1 MSLMAKVIGTYIL
14 IQAISLIAFWVFLDG
29 AYAMGYTILFIWT
42 IQPVT
47 IFALSFLI
55 TKNKYFTKAQW
66 LFPLIFGIGYLL
78 LPYCTFDMANM
89 LSAGILL
96 SPSWEPFGIGVVVSI
111 AGLLIGKL
119 TYKHKES

>member
-1 MSLMAKVIGTYIL
+1 MAKLIGSYIL

-29 AYAMGYTILFIWT
+29 TYAMGYTISFIWI

-47 IFALSFLI
+47 IFVLSFLI

-78 LPYCTFDMANM
+78 LPYCTFDIANM
-89 LSAGILL
+89 LSTGSLL
-96 SPSWEPFGIGVVVSI
+96 GPSWEPFGIGVIVSV
-111 AGLLIGKL
+111 AGLLIGTL
-119 TYKHKES
+119 TYKRKEN

>member
-1 MSLMAKVIGTYIL
+1 MAKLIGAYIL

-29 AYAMGYTILFIWT
+29 TYAMGYTISFIWI

-47 IFALSFLI
+47 IFVLSFLI

-78 LPYCTFDMANM
+78 LPYCTFDIANM
-89 LSAGILL
+89 LSTGSFL
-96 SPSWEPFGIGVVVSI
+96 SPFWEPFGIGVIVSI
-111 AGLLIGKL
+111 TGLLTGKL
-119 TYKHKES
+119 TYKRKES

>member
-1 MSLMAKVIGTYIL
+1 MAKLIGSYIL
-14 IQAISLIAFWVFLDG
+14 IQAISLISFWIFLDS
-29 AYAMGYTILFIWT
+29 AYAMSYAILFIWI

-47 IFALSFLI
+47 IFVLSFLI

-89 LSAGILL
+89 LSTGSLL
-96 SPSWEPFGIGVVVSI
+96 GSSWEPFGIGVIVSV

-119 TYKHKES
+119 TYKRKES

>member
-1 MSLMAKVIGTYIL
+1 MAKVIAAYIL
-14 IQAISLIAFWVFLDG
+14 IQAISLIAFWAFLDD
-29 AYAMGYTILFIWT
+29 AYVMGYTILFIWI

-47 IFALSFLI
+47 ICALSFLI
-55 TKNKYFTKAQW
+55 AKSKYFIKAQW

-89 LSAGILL
+89 LSTGSLL
-96 SPSWEPFGIGVVVSI
+96 APSWEPFGIGVIVSI